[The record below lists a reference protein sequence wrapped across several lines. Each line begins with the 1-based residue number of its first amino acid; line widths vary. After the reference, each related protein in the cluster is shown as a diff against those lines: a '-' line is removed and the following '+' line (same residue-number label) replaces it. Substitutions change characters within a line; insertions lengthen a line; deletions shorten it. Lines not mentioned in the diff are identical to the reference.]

1 MRLGIAGLGAAGRAI
16 LSAIDAHP
24 GVELAA
30 VCDPSAEARE
40 RVGASAQTRAV
51 AEIEA
56 LLADPDLD
64 GVYIATPTELH
75 ERHAVLAAQAGKH
88 VLVEKPMAVDIPA
101 ATRMIE
107 AAERAGVV
115 LLVGHSHSY
124 DEPYRAIREVIV
136 GGELGRVRMM
146 QSLYFSDWLYRPR
159 RPEELDARLGG
170 GVAFRQGAH
179 QFDILRLLGGGLV
192 RTVRAQTFDWD
203 PQRRATGAYQAF
215 LTFEDGIAAT
225 AIYNGY
231 GAFLSVELCWG
242 IGELGERVGVERSG
256 VACGAFRLR
265 SGGEESAAKRA
276 RAPLPEQTRFQPFF
290 GSLIVSC
297 EGGDIR
303 QSPEGLYLY
312 NERGREERVLRGDR
326 GPREAVLAE
335 FVDAICGTRAPLH
348 DGRWGRATL
357 EVCAAV
363 IASSEAGREVT
374 LVHQVPTE
382 SSSLQSH
389 RSVR

>member
-1 MRLGIAGLGAAGRAI
+1 MRLGIAGLGAAGRLMLA
-16 LSAIDAHP
+16 AVDAHP
-24 GVELAA
+24 GVDLAA
-30 VCDPSAEARE
+30 VCDPSPDARE
-40 RVGASAQTRAV
+40 RARGSSGARAV
-51 AEIEA
+51 AKIET
-56 LLADPDLD
+56 LLADPGVDA
-64 GVYIATPTELH
+64 VYIATPTELH
-75 ERHAVLAAQAGKH
+75 EQHAVLAAQAGKH
-88 VLVEKPMAVDIPA
+88 VLVEKPMAVDLQG

-124 DEPYRAIREVIV
+124 DEPYRAIREIITH
-136 GGELGRVRMM
+136 GELGRVRMM

-192 RTVRAQTFDWD
+192 RSVRAQMFDWD
-203 PQRRATGAYQAF
+203 PRRRAIGAYQAF
-215 LTFEDGIAAT
+215 LTFEDGIAAS

-231 GAFLSVELCWG
+231 GAFLSAELCWG
-242 IGELGERVGVERSG
+242 IGELGERIGVER
-256 VACGAFRLR
+256 AGAARRGFELR

-276 RAPLPEQTRFQPFF
+276 RAPLSEHTRFQPFF
-290 GSLIVSC
+290 GSLVVSC

-312 NERGREERVLRGDR
+312 TERGREGRTLRGDR
-326 GPREAVLAE
+326 GTREAVLAE
-335 FVDAICGTRAPLH
+335 FVDAIAGTRVPLH

-357 EVCAAV
+357 EVCVAA
-363 IASSEAGREVT
+363 IASSEAGRELT
-374 LVHQVPTE
+374 LVHQVPTPD
-382 SSSLQSH
+382 SLQSH
-389 RSVR
+389 GSAR